1 MGVTLV
7 PDNKVQIGRITSWAK
22 ENGIN
27 YSDTLL
33 AINGVPVVNRDS
45 VFFKDKSNMNTE
57 TNTFEFD
64 PSPYQILWN
73 NFHFVKD
80 TSTLEIKRGDS
91 SQIYT
96 LYRQYNLTSMPDSIH
111 DYYIDLSLP
120 LPKFRRVKTEADTYY
135 FRFKTSDLLPWGLKT
150 KLNQQSAMIPEEP

>member
-1 MGVTLV
+1 HQPFNTVGMDFFKRFDHFVLYYLGGMIYFGEQQHKSLTFIFSSLIRMNTMGVTLV
-7 PDNKVQIGRITSWAK
+7 PDNKVRIGRITSWAK

-57 TNTFEFD
+57 TYTFEFD

-80 TSTLEIKRGDS
+80 TSTLEIIRGDS

-96 LYRQYNLTSMPDSIH
+96 L
-111 DYYIDLSLP
+111 
-120 LPKFRRVKTEADTYY
+120 
-135 FRFKTSDLLPWGLKT
+135 
-150 KLNQQSAMIPEEP
+150 